1 MDIKWIFFDIGSTL
15 VDEEAAY
22 NHRIK
27 DMIVGTDL
35 SFEKVTAKRLEFF
48 KQGLD
53 GNSEII
59 KHYGLAKTPWHTEDE
74 MLYSDTE
81 NVLKCLKNNGY
92 RLGVIA
98 NQMPG
103 LADRLAVWGIE
114 NYFDIIVSSAELG
127 VAKSEPEIFET
138 ALSIAKCSPVQAVMV
153 GDRLDNDIVPAK
165 QCGMKT
171 VWCRNG
177 LALAAPKEF
186 GNGYADFIIDSIS
199 ELMNIF

>member
-1 MDIKWIFFDIGSTL
+1 MDIKWVFFDIGSTL
-15 VDEEAAY
+15 VDEENAY

-35 SFEKVTAKRLEFF
+35 TFEEVSAKRTEFF

-59 KHYGLAKTPWHTEDE
+59 KYYGLTKTPWHTENE
-74 MLYSDTE
+74 RLYPDAE
-81 NVLKCLKNNGY
+81 NVLKYLKNSGY
-92 RLGVIA
+92 RLGIIA
-98 NQMPG
+98 NQKPG
-103 LADRLAVWGIE
+103 LADRLAMWGIE
-114 NYFDIIVSSAELG
+114 SYFNIIASSAELE
-127 VAKSEPEIFET
+127 VAKPDSEIFET
-138 ALSIAKCSPVQAVMV
+138 ALSIAECSPSQAVMV

-177 LALAAPKEF
+177 LAFSTPKEF
-186 GNGYADFIIDSIS
+186 CNGYADFIIDSIS
-199 ELMNIF
+199 EMMNIF